1 MSTIAKS
8 QRWTGLGL
16 DNFFRNTLINQ
27 LSRLKDAQ
35 IEISDPVGTKVIGL
49 DSSDLRVKLD
59 VFELDFYRKAVT
71 GGSVGGAESYI
82 QGEWNA
88 DNLTNL
94 VRVFARNQDLLDGME
109 GGLARLANSLIRI
122 PHWLRRNSIR
132 GSRRNISE
140 HYDVGNEFFGT
151 FLDEHGMYSSATYL
165 DPDDSLDRA
174 STEKIDRI
182 CRKLELGASDSLI
195 EIGAGWGGFACYAAS
210 RYGCA
215 VTTTTISKE
224 QYEAATARVNAAG
237 LGDRVKVLMEDYR
250 KLEGKFDKLVSIE
263 MIEAVGHQYLETY
276 LAKCS
281 GLLRPTG
288 MALIQ
293 AITIEDRRYKQSLHS
308 VDFIKRCIFPG
319 AFIPS
324 VSAIVGGA
332 GNGTDLRLINLEDQ
346 GESYALTIGAW
357 RRKFESNLARI
368 RQLGYS
374 EEFIRRW
381 RFYLAYCEGGF
392 LERTISNAQFLFA
405 KPKNRGNQWLAIP
418 K

>member
-8 QRWTGLGL
+8 HRWTGRGL
-16 DNFFRNTLINQ
+16 DTFFRNTLINQ
-27 LSRLKDAQ
+27 LSRLEDAQ
-35 IEISDPVGTKVIGL
+35 VEISDPIGTNVIGL

-59 VFELDFYRKAVT
+59 IFELGFYRKAAL

-82 QGEWNA
+82 QGEWEA
-88 DNLTNL
+88 DDLTNL
-94 VRVFARNQDLLDGME
+94 VRVFARNQELLDGME
-109 GGLARLANSLIRI
+109 GGLARLANGLLRI

-140 HYDVGNEFFGT
+140 HYDLGNEFFET

-165 DPDDSLDRA
+165 DPGEPLDRA

-210 RYGCA
+210 RYGCT

-224 QYEAATARVNAAG
+224 QYEAATARVSAAG
-237 LGDRVKVLMEDYR
+237 LGDRVKVLMQDYR

-281 GLLRPTG
+281 SLLRPHG

-308 VDFIKRCIFPG
+308 VDFIKRYVFPG

-324 VSAIVGGA
+324 VSAIVAGA
-332 GNGTDLRLINLEDQ
+332 GNDTDLRLINLEDQ

-357 RRKFESNLARI
+357 RRKFESNLPLI

-374 EEFIRRW
+374 EEFIRMW

-392 LERTISNAQFLFA
+392 LERTISNAQLLFA
-405 KPKNRGNQWLAIP
+405 KPKNRCGQWLATP
-418 K
+418 G